1 MYFTNLKQR
10 LLDDD
15 NGGTIGFPEI
25 QKTLD
30 LCNAKVFPTQTSLSG
45 GEGGRGVGGIL
56 PPHQVN
62 ILMVDFLLFLP
73 IFSAKMKK

>member
-1 MYFTNLKQR
+1 MIDLLSIDTYILVDKTYLYWHVLHNLKQR

-30 LCNAKVFPTQTSLSG
+30 LCNAKVFSTQTSLSG
-45 GEGGRGVGGIL
+45 GGEAEGG
-56 PPHQVN
+56 
-62 ILMVDFLLFLP
+62 
-73 IFSAKMKK
+73 